1 MPSDDSPDPRRAVS
15 GRADFHG
22 DVPDQADAV
31 VLELVI
37 AGTEPIS
44 GTVRR
49 AGSEDTED
57 FHGWIDLM
65 SIIGSLGTGAA
76 GG

>member
-1 MPSDDSPDPRRAVS
+1 MPSDDSLDPRPSAC
-15 GRADFHG
+15 GRSEFGSEASH
-22 DVPDQADAV
+22 QADAV
-31 VLELVI
+31 VLELIIV
-37 AGTEPIS
+37 GTEPIS

-49 AGSEDTED
+49 AGSEHTDV

-65 SIIGSLGTGAA
+65 SIIGSLGTGQV

>member
-1 MPSDDSPDPRRAVS
+1 LPSDDSRDPRPSGS
-15 GRADFHG
+15 GRG
-22 DVPDQADAV
+22 DVDGDADQADPV
-31 VLELVI
+31 VLELI
-37 AGTEPIS
+37 IIGTEPIS

-49 AGSEDTED
+49 AGSEDTEV

-65 SIIGSLGTGAA
+65 SIIGSLGAGQA